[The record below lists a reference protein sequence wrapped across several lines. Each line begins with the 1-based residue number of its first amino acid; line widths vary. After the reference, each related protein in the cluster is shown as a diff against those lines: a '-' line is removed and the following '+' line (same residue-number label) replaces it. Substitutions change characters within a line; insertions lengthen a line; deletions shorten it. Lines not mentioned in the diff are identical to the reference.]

1 MRLVACFLPHK
12 LGASATRRCYK
23 DTISSMKQSLEA
35 WEGRVKTYLQKNGGS
50 ALRSHLG
57 GAVQLPPALGR
68 NYAAALRKCGFQVVG
83 NTVRCKEDEW
93 RSPGK
98 TLSSLMGKRRPVQR
112 PLEEEDDERPARR
125 KQRIEPTRA
134 RRKQRIE
141 PTPNP
146 SPLNWSIDPRPGS
159 ANEEARQYERG
170 FRFGTPTSDA
180 GPRDGA
186 PSRLPSHFNWSRF
199 EHNWEALAP
208 RSAGQQHYV
217 NLLRDESISVVVGL
231 GKAGTG
237 KTLLAVYH
245 GLEQLRA
252 GRVRKL
258 ILGRPAV
265 AAGEELGLPPGSL
278 TLTCLGA

>member
-1 MRLVACFLPHK
+1 
-12 LGASATRRCYK
+12 
-23 DTISSMKQSLEA
+23 MKQSLEA
-35 WEGRVKTYLQKNGGS
+35 WEGRVKTYLRKNGGS
-50 ALRSHLG
+50 ALRSQLG
-57 GAVQLPPALGR
+57 TAVKLHAGHGLK
-68 NYAAALRKCGFQVVG
+68 YTAALRKCGFQVVG
-83 NTVRCKEDEW
+83 DTVLCKEDEW

-112 PLEEEDDERPARR
+112 PLEEEDDDERPARR

-186 PSRLPSHFNWSRF
+186 PSRLPSPFNWSRF